1 MLRLQMLEYSCLRS
15 SIQESIPHQV
25 TIHNETFNEEVN
37 LSQCRFE
44 RGLDLAGCRFEKGLI
59 LSDTRVHGP
68 LILDRVEIGCRS
80 EKHIELLRQDRQR
93 MSCPRSRARPEIAN
107 TEPPRAHASEAGER
121 EAGAPVPEPKPVVP
135 ARFTNLRVT
144 ACLSMVDA
152 KVYGTVVGNHLSVST
167 EFRLDRSRIH
177 GDLKFRRA
185 HIGELRTD
193 SKVDPKRGDGAGQ
206 DKKIRAFGLTGGL
219 DLTGAEISGDVRLVG
234 VVVGGELKLQSAN
247 ISGNL
252 LCRDAGNTQA
262 NREFDAPPVTGRRQK
277 WALTQ
282 QAFDSLLAYLAPDR
296 NTAAKKYIEFR
307 RNLVRFFEWR
317 GCSAPEDY
325 ADEVMNRGAKRIA
338 EGEDIRDPAMYLVGI
353 ARMFLFENRHQRAR
367 EQQPV
372 SEVLVQSKTT
382 PYEIEYDRDQRVV
395 CLRRCLQ
402 QVSPESRKLILLYYE
417 GDKSEKID
425 NRKKL
430 MELLKIPANTLRAR
444 ALRIRERLQS
454 CAEQCMNKRTS
465 S

>member
-1 MLRLQMLEYSCLRS
+1 MVPVKKRFNPAGPSHLEEKSSEIPRRLTVVTKIGANELRGLQGKAM
-15 SIQESIPHQV
+15 PHQV
-25 TIHNETFNEEVN
+25 TIHNETFTVEVN
-37 LSQCRFE
+37 LSQCQFE
-44 RGLDLAGCRFEKGLI
+44 RGLDL
-59 LSDTRVHGP
+59 
-68 LILDRVEIGCRS
+68 
-80 EKHIELLRQDRQR
+80 
-93 MSCPRSRARPEIAN
+93 
-107 TEPPRAHASEAGER
+107 
-121 EAGAPVPEPKPVVP
+121 
-135 ARFTNLRVT
+135 
-144 ACLSMVDA
+144 
-152 KVYGTVVGNHLSVST
+152 
-167 EFRLDRSRIH
+167 
-177 GDLKFRRA
+177 
-185 HIGELRTD
+185 
-193 SKVDPKRGDGAGQ
+193 
-206 DKKIRAFGLTGGL
+206 
-219 DLTGAEISGDVRLVG
+219 
-234 VVVGGELKLQSAN
+234 
-247 ISGNL
+247 
-252 LCRDAGNTQA
+252 AGNTQA
-262 NREFDAPPVTGRRQK
+262 NREFDAPPLTGRRQK

-296 NTAAKKYIEFR
+296 NTAAQKYIEFR
-307 RNLVRFFEWR
+307 RNLVSFFEWR

-402 QVSPESRKLILLYYE
+402 QVPPESRQLILLYYE

-454 CAEQCMNKRTS
+454 CVEQRMKKRPS
-465 S
+465 G